1 MYFMLFT
8 TTYTIAINSPP
19 FGGTINIIP
28 LEGEALM
35 TNFTI
40 IPNGFQDEDIPLQY
54 KCSFYFK
61 EVDYLNEKYSG
72 NNPHN
77 SLGI

>member
-1 MYFMLFT
+1 MPFT

-19 FGGTINIIP
+19 IGGTINITP

-40 IPNGFQDEDIPLQY
+40 IANGF
-54 KCSFYFK
+54 
-61 EVDYLNEKYSG
+61 
-72 NNPHN
+72 
-77 SLGI
+77 